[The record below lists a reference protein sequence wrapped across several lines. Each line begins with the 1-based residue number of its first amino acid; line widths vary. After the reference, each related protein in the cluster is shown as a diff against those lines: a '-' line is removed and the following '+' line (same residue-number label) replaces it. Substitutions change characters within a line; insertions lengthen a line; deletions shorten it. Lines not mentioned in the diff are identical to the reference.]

1 MQWSKTFEWPGGAGW
16 IEIFILTAM
25 LYFLFWLFKGTRGA
39 AILSGL
45 IIVFGALYVITSLSN
60 LHILNWLLSKLML
73 YISLAVMVI
82 FQPEIRR
89 VLARLGRQPMWHSNR
104 IISQKSLV
112 EPIMQ
117 AVKILSQRKIGA
129 LIAIEREIGT
139 RAFQDSGVRMNSS
152 VSAELLATIF
162 FPHTPLHDGG
172 VIISS
177 DRISAAGCLFPLSQ
191 KEGLSKMLG
200 TRHRAAI
207 GITEETDTIVVV
219 VSEETGAVSV
229 AYNGRLRRG
238 LDESQLRRVLS
249 SMLRRERTGL
259 ARFRE
264 KIQTGEADLSDTV
277 LMTYTEE
284 QNEGSVDR
292 IMDQR

>member
-1 MQWSKTFEWPGGAGW
+1 MQWIDAFELPDVSGW
-16 IEIFILTAM
+16 IEILILATM
-25 LYFLFWLFKGTRGA
+25 LYFVFRLIKGTRGS

-45 IIVFGALYVITSLSN
+45 IMLFGILFAITSLSH
-60 LHILNWLLSKLML
+60 LDVLNWLLSRLML
-73 YISLAVMVI
+73 YISLAVVVI

-89 VLARLGRQPMWHSNR
+89 VLARLGRQPWRSNGMS
-104 IISQKSLV
+104 SQMSLV

-117 AVKILSQRKIGA
+117 AVSILSKRKIGA

-139 RAFQDSGVRMNSS
+139 RAIQDTGTRMHSS

-172 VIISS
+172 VIISGDS
-177 DRISAAGCLFPLSQ
+177 ICAAGCLFPLSQ
-191 KEGLSKMLG
+191 KEELSKTLG

-207 GITEETDTIVVV
+207 GITEETDAIVVL
-219 VSEETGAVSV
+219 VSEETGAISI
-229 AYNGRLRRG
+229 AYNGKLRRG
-238 LDESQLRRVLS
+238 LEEERLRRMLS

-264 KIQTGEADLSDTV
+264 KIEAGEADLSDTA
-277 LMTYTEE
+277 LMTLSEKQHEE
-284 QNEGSVDR
+284 
-292 IMDQR
+292 

>member
-1 MQWSKTFEWPGGAGW
+1 MQWIEAFELPDVSGW
-16 IEIFILTAM
+16 IEILILAAM
-25 LYFLFWLFKGTRGA
+25 LYFVFRLFKGTRGS

-45 IIVFGALYVITSLSN
+45 IILFGILFAITNLSH
-60 LHILNWLLSKLML
+60 LDVLNWLLSKLML
-73 YISLAVMVI
+73 YISLAVVVI

-89 VLARLGRQPMWHSNR
+89 ALARLGRQPWRSNGMS
-104 IISQKSLV
+104 SQMSLV

-117 AVKILSQRKIGA
+117 AVSVLSKRKIGA

-139 RAFQDSGVRMNSS
+139 RAIQDTGTRMHST

-172 VIISS
+172 VIISG
-177 DRISAAGCLFPLSQ
+177 DRICAAGCLFPLSQ
-191 KEGLSKMLG
+191 KEELSKSLG

-207 GITEETDTIVVV
+207 GVTEETDAIVVV
-219 VSEETGAVSV
+219 VSEETGAISM
-229 AYNGRLRRG
+229 AYNGKLRRG
-238 LDESQLRRVLS
+238 LEEERLRRMLS

-264 KIQTGEADLSDTV
+264 KIDTGEADLSDTA
-277 LMTYTEE
+277 LMTIKEK
-284 QNEGSVDR
+284 QD
-292 IMDQR
+292 DA

>member
-1 MQWSKTFEWPGGAGW
+1 MQWIKALEVPDLTGW
-16 IEIFILTAM
+16 IEILILTAM
-25 LYFLFWLFKGTRGA
+25 MYFIFRLFRGTRGS

-45 IIVFGALYVITSLSN
+45 IMLFVILSVITNLSH
-60 LHILNWLLSKLML
+60 LDVLNWLLSQLML
-73 YISLAVMVI
+73 YITLAIVVI

-89 VLARLGRQPMWHSNR
+89 VLARLGRQPWRNNGMS
-104 IISQKSLV
+104 SQMSLI

-117 AVKILSQRKIGA
+117 AVMILSKRKIGA

-139 RAFQDSGVRMNSS
+139 RAIQDTGTKMHST

-172 VIISS
+172 VIISGDS
-177 DRISAAGCLFPLSQ
+177 ICAAGCLFPLSQ
-191 KEGLSKMLG
+191 KEDQSKLG

-207 GITEETDTIVVV
+207 GITEETDAIVVV
-219 VSEETGAVSV
+219 VSEETGAVSI
-229 AYNGRLRRG
+229 AYNGKIRRGLEMERLRRM
-238 LDESQLRRVLS
+238 LS

-264 KIQTGEADLSDTV
+264 KIQTGEAVLSDTA
-277 LMTYTEE
+277 LMTVSEN
-284 QNEGSVDR
+284 QNER
-292 IMDQR
+292 

>member
-1 MQWSKTFEWPGGAGW
+1 MQWMDIELPDWTGW
-16 IEIFILTAM
+16 IEILILTAA
-25 LYFLFWLFKGTRGA
+25 LYFVFRIFKGTRGS

-45 IIVFGALYVITSLSN
+45 IMLFVILSVVATLSN
-60 LHILNWLLSKLML
+60 LDVLNWLLSKLML
-73 YISLAVMVI
+73 YISLAIIVI

-89 VLARLGRQPMWHSNR
+89 VLAQLGRQPWRNNGMA
-104 IISQKSLV
+104 SQITLV

-117 AVKILSQRKIGA
+117 AVMILSSRKIGA

-139 RAFQDSGVRMNSS
+139 RTIQDTGTKIHSS

-172 VIISS
+172 VIISGDS
-177 DRISAAGCLFPLSQ
+177 IRAAGCLFPLSQ
-191 KEGLSKMLG
+191 KEEQSKLG

-207 GITEETDTIVVV
+207 GLTEETDAIVIV
-219 VSEETGAVSV
+219 VSEETGAISI
-229 AYNGRLRRG
+229 AYNGKIRRGLEEERLRRM
-238 LDESQLRRVLS
+238 LA

-264 KIQTGEADLSDTV
+264 KIQRGEASLSETA
-277 LMTYTEE
+277 LMNIDEKQDE
-284 QNEGSVDR
+284 
-292 IMDQR
+292 